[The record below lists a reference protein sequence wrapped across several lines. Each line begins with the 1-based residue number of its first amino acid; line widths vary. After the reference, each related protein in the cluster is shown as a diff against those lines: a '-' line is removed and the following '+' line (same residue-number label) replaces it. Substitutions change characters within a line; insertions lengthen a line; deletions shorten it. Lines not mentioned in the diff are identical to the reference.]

1 MQPIRLKNEKTFRRL
16 FLLSY
21 RWFLASL
28 LYGQVGGNIIQTKE
42 AQRMTVTALCET
54 RAVGNMAL
62 GNPTGEDLQKQLD
75 QMAEEAVRKSEAA

>member
-1 MQPIRLKNEKTFRRL
+1 MPKKAGWMDAAYKDKNEKTFRRL

-28 LYGQVGGNIIQTKE
+28 LCGQVGGNIIQTKE

-62 GNPTGEDLQKQLD
+62 GNRGEVDED
-75 QMAEEAVRKSEAA
+75 G

>member
-1 MQPIRLKNEKTFRRL
+1 MQPIRMKNEKTFRRL

-42 AQRMTVTALCET
+42 AQRMIGTALCAT

-62 GNPTGEDLQKQLD
+62 GNRGEDD
-75 QMAEEAVRKSEAA
+75 EDG

>member
-1 MQPIRLKNEKTFRRL
+1 MQPIRMKNEKTFRRL

-42 AQRMTVTALCET
+42 AQRMTGTALCAT
-54 RAVGNMAL
+54 RAVGTMAL
-62 GNPTGEDLQKQLD
+62 GNRGEDD
-75 QMAEEAVRKSEAA
+75 EDG

>member
-1 MQPIRLKNEKTFRRL
+1 MQPIRMKNEKTFRRL

-42 AQRMTVTALCET
+42 AQRMTGTALCAT

-62 GNPTGEDLQKQLD
+62 GNRGEDD
-75 QMAEEAVRKSEAA
+75 EYG

>member
-1 MQPIRLKNEKTFRRL
+1 MQPIRMKNEKTFRRV

-42 AQRMTVTALCET
+42 AQRMTGTALCAT

-62 GNPTGEDLQKQLD
+62 GNRGEDD
-75 QMAEEAVRKSEAA
+75 EDG